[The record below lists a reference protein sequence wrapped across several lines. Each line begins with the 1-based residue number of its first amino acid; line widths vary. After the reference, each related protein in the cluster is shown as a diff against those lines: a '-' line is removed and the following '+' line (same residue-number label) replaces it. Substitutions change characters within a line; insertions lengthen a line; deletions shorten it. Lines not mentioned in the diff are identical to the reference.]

1 MLFNLHFA
9 NNIIL
14 SCFFFSF
21 SIINL
26 YLLIPAAILQ
36 VFNSIAELAISIGIH
51 EKKQNN
57 KLKYIQ

>member
-1 MLFNLHFA
+1 MLLFLFLA
-9 NNIIL
+9 
-14 SCFFFSF
+14 
-21 SIINL
+21 IINL